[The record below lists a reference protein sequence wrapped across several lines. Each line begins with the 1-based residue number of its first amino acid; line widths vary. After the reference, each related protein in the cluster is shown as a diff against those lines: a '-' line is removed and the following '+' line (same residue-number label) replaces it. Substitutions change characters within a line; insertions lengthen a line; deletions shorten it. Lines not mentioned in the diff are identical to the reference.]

1 MHVLLYSYLL
11 VGVQRADWT
20 LETGLYCMGWIKR
33 GPVGVLVNTTSD
45 AFETADAILSDLRAG
60 RLAPASGSD
69 VTTLLRERS
78 MLPLTQSFNKTMFR
92 PFCPQILYTCRYMY

>member
-1 MHVLLYSYLL
+1 MLLYSYLL
-11 VGVQRADWT
+11 EGVQRADRT
-20 LETGLYCMGWIKR
+20 LETGLYCVGWIKR

-69 VTTLLRERS
+69 LTTLLRERS
-78 MLPLTQSFNKTMFR
+78 MLPPNLNRST
-92 PFCPQILYTCRYMY
+92 